1 MNLCLCSY
9 CILPISC
16 WSECHMLR
24 LVIVSYK
31 LTAVYSAC
39 VHTVFYQVHLL
50 LVRTPYA
57 TSSISGKTKSHLRW
71 NDEVELPEMTWNR
84 DRKWRQPC
92 DRNCVMRMRNS
103 FLRFC
108 LTIVVVQ
115 SVPLRM
121 TGSSMATGCDVI
133 KRHVIQK
140 GLPLKGEMC
149 ACAIGSCTISA
160 ILGPFHQKWSHQ
172 TSRDPEGVSLEGWDA
187 PMHNRKWEISPY

>member
-1 MNLCLCSY
+1 MIC
-9 CILPISC
+9 C
-16 WSECHMLR
+16 WSERCMLR
-24 LVIVSYK
+24 LVIVTYE

-39 VHTVFYQVHLL
+39 VHTVFYQVHSL

-71 NDEVELPEMTWNR
+71 SDEVELPEITGNR
-84 DRKWRQPC
+84 DQKWRQSC
-92 DRNCVMRMRNS
+92 DRKYAMRMRNR

-115 SVPLRM
+115 NVPLRM

-140 GLPLKGEMC
+140 GFPLKGEMC
-149 ACAIGSCTISA
+149 ACAIGSCTIFA
-160 ILGPFHQKWSHQ
+160 ILGPFHQEWSHQ
-172 TSRDPEGVSLEGWDA
+172 ASRDPEGVSLEGRDA
-187 PMHNRKWEISPY
+187 PMHNRK